1 MATLGRKQLG
11 QKETSAPESA
21 RSPRLASRGNVQTMN
36 VVQELRGLLDRRPI
50 QMLVLA
56 GLMTAVAA
64 RALYLKFCVLDL
76 DIWWHLKT
84 GDWIVEHHAVPHTG
98 ILSRTAAARPWV
110 AYSWG
115 YEVLLSRAYRWFGL
129 VGIGAYGVLLTLAVA
144 YSIFWMAR
152 RLSGRFWWSCGLATV
167 TCSAFLFNLMPRPV
181 FFSMTLF
188 TLTLTLI
195 LEANRGGRVHLL
207 YWLPPLFVLWANL
220 HIQFLYGLF
229 LVGLLFGVNLLQF
242 VAGRL
247 GIAPKSV
254 LPPTLPTA
262 TLGTI
267 FACCVIAS
275 CIGPYSYHL
284 YGVIAEYS
292 KAQVPYVMIRELQ
305 AINFRAYSHY
315 VQLLLTGAGFFALG
329 WQKKIDPFKLAL
341 LIVASVVAFR
351 TMRDSWFI
359 CITAAACIADF
370 PAPEIKW
377 CKGESWLE
385 KFALA
390 AFVALALVLVAH
402 DADFNQ
408 RGLDRAIS
416 SMYPVKALNY
426 LRQHPAPGPLYNT
439 LDWGGFLTWYMP
451 DYPVAIDGRNDLYGD
466 DLDRLFFDTE
476 DGRESYATDPYLSEA
491 GVVLLQKSQPLAGL
505 LMSDPRFSLV
515 YQDQLAAL
523 FVKR

>member
-1 MATLGRKQLG
+1 M
-11 QKETSAPESA
+11 SA
-21 RSPRLASRGNVQTMN
+21 RE
-36 VVQELRGLLDRRPI
+36 ELSGLFDRRPF
-50 QMLVLA
+50 QLLVLA
-56 GLMTAVAA
+56 GLLTAVAA

-76 DIWWHLKT
+76 DIWWHLKV

-115 YEVLLSRAYRWFGL
+115 YEVLLSFAYRWFGL
-129 VGIGAYGVLLTLAVA
+129 AGIGVYGILLTLAVA

-152 RLSGRFWWSCGLATV
+152 RLSGRFWWSCAIAV
-167 TCSAFLFNLMPRPV
+167 FTCSAFLYNLMPRPV

-188 TLTLTLI
+188 TITLTLL
-195 LEANRGGRVHLL
+195 LEANRSGRVQLL
-207 YWLPPLFVLWANL
+207 YWLPPLFLLWANL

-242 VAGRL
+242 VAARL
-247 GIAPKSV
+247 GITAESV
-254 LPPTLPTA
+254 LPATLPTA
-262 TLGTI
+262 TLGAI
-267 FACCVIAS
+267 FAVCFVAT

-284 YGVIAEYS
+284 YVVMVEYS
-292 KAQVPYVMIRELQ
+292 KAQVPYMMIRELQ
-305 AINFRAYSHY
+305 AINFRAGSHY

-329 WQKKIDPFKLAL
+329 WRKKIDPFKLLL
-341 LIVASVVAFR
+341 LIVASVVSYR

-359 CITAAACIADF
+359 CISAAACIADF
-370 PAPEIKW
+370 RVPEAKW
-377 CKGESWLE
+377 RGGESWME
-385 KFALA
+385 KFGLA
-390 AFVALALVLVAH
+390 AFVGVALLLVAR

-408 RGLDRAIS
+408 RGFDRAIS

-426 LRQHPAPGPLYNT
+426 LRQHPAPGPLYNS

-451 DYPVAIDGRNDLYGD
+451 NYPVAIDGRNDLYGD
-466 DLDRLFFDTE
+466 DLDLLFFNTE
-476 DGRESYATDPYLSEA
+476 RGGESYASDPYLSEA

-505 LMSDPRFSLV
+505 LMSDPRFDLV

>member
-1 MATLGRKQLG
+1 MSAT
-11 QKETSAPESA
+11 
-21 RSPRLASRGNVQTMN
+21 
-36 VVQELRGLLDRRPI
+36 QELRELLHRRPL
-50 QMLVLA
+50 QLLVLA
-56 GLMTAVAA
+56 GLLTAVAA

-76 DIWWHLKT
+76 DIWWHLKV

-98 ILSRTAAARPWV
+98 ILSRVAANRPWV

-129 VGIGAYGVLLTLAVA
+129 AGIGIYGVLLTLAVA
-144 YSIFWMAR
+144 YSIYWMAL
-152 RLSGRFWWSCGLATV
+152 RLSGRFWWACALATI
-167 TCSAFLFNLMPRPV
+167 TCSAFLYKLMPRPV
-181 FFSMTLF
+181 FFSIALF
-188 TLTLTLI
+188 AVTLTLI
-195 LEANRGGRVHLL
+195 LEANRSGRVQLL

-242 VAGRL
+242 VARRL
-247 GIAPKSV
+247 GITPVSV

-262 TLGTI
+262 TLGAV
-267 FACCVIAS
+267 FASCFVAS

-284 YGVIAEYS
+284 YVVIVEYS
-292 KAQVPYVMIRELQ
+292 KAKVPYMMIRELQ

-329 WQKKIDPFKLAL
+329 WQKKIDPFKLTL
-341 LIVASVVAFR
+341 LIVASVVSFR

-359 CITAAACIADF
+359 CISAAACIADF
-370 PAPEIKW
+370 PAPETVW
-377 CKGESWLE
+377 RRTESWLE
-385 KFALA
+385 KSGVA
-390 AFVALALVLVAH
+390 AFVAVALVLVAR

-466 DLDRLFFDTE
+466 DLDQLFFDTE
-476 DGRESYATDPYLSEA
+476 NGAESYATDPYLNEA
-491 GVVLLQKSQPLAGL
+491 GVVLLEKNRPLAGL

-515 YQDQLAAL
+515 YQDQLAAV

>member
-1 MATLGRKQLG
+1 MSVA
-11 QKETSAPESA
+11 
-21 RSPRLASRGNVQTMN
+21 
-36 VVQELRGLLDRRPI
+36 QELRGLLQRRPL
-50 QMLVLA
+50 QLLVLA
-56 GLMTAVAA
+56 GLLTAVAA
-64 RALYLKFCVLDL
+64 RALFLKFCVLDL
-76 DIWWHLKT
+76 DIWWHLKV
-84 GDWIVEHHAVPHTG
+84 GDWIVEHHGVPNTG
-98 ILSRTAAARPWV
+98 ILSRTAADRPWV

-129 VGIGAYGVLLTLAVA
+129 VGIGIYGILLTLAVA
-144 YSIFWMAR
+144 YSIYWMAL
-152 RLSGRFWWSCGLATV
+152 RLSGRFWWACALATI
-167 TCSAFLFNLMPRPV
+167 TCSAFLYNLMPRPV
-181 FFSMTLF
+181 FFSMALF
-188 TLTLTLI
+188 TVTLTLI
-195 LEANRGGRVHLL
+195 LEANRSGRVQSL
-207 YWLPPLFVLWANL
+207 YWLPPLFFLWANL

-229 LVGLLFGVNLLQF
+229 LVGLLLGVNLLQRL
-242 VAGRL
+242 ADRL
-247 GIAPKSV
+247 GITPGFV
-254 LPPTLPTA
+254 LSPTLPIA
-262 TLGTI
+262 AVGSI
-267 FACCVIAS
+267 FAACVLAS

-284 YGVIAEYS
+284 YAVIAEYS

-329 WQKKIDPFKLAL
+329 WQKKTDPFKLAL

-359 CITAAACIADF
+359 CISAAACIADF
-370 PAPEIKW
+370 PVPQIAWRRTET
-377 CKGESWLE
+377 WLE
-385 KFALA
+385 KSGVAV
-390 AFVALALVLVAH
+390 FVAVALLLVAR

-466 DLDRLFFDTE
+466 ELDRLFFDTE
-476 DGRESYATDPYLSEA
+476 NGRESYAIDPYLNEA
-491 GVVLLQKSQPLAGL
+491 GVVLLQKSEPLAGL
-505 LMSDPRFSLV
+505 LMSDPRFNLV
-515 YQDQLAAL
+515 YQDQLAAV

>member
-1 MATLGRKQLG
+1 M
-11 QKETSAPESA
+11 SA
-21 RSPRLASRGNVQTMN
+21 RE
-36 VVQELRGLLDRRPI
+36 ELSGLFDRRPF
-50 QMLVLA
+50 QLLVLA
-56 GLMTAVAA
+56 GLLTAVAA

-76 DIWWHLKT
+76 DIWWHLKV

-115 YEVLLSRAYRWFGL
+115 YEVLLSFAYRWFGL
-129 VGIGAYGVLLTLAVA
+129 AGIGVYGILLTLAVA

-152 RLSGRFWWSCGLATV
+152 RLSGRFWWSCAIAV
-167 TCSAFLFNLMPRPV
+167 FTCSAFLYNLMPRPV

-188 TLTLTLI
+188 TITLTLL
-195 LEANRGGRVHLL
+195 LEANRSGRVQLL
-207 YWLPPLFVLWANL
+207 YWLPPLFLLWANL

-242 VAGRL
+242 VAARL
-247 GIAPKSV
+247 GITAESV
-254 LPPTLPTA
+254 LPATLPMA
-262 TLGTI
+262 TLGAI
-267 FACCVIAS
+267 FAACFVAT

-284 YGVIAEYS
+284 YVVMVEYS
-292 KAQVPYVMIRELQ
+292 KAQVPYMMIRELQ
-305 AINFRAYSHY
+305 AINFRAGSHY

-329 WQKKIDPFKLAL
+329 WRKKIDPFKLLL
-341 LIVASVVAFR
+341 LIVASVVSYR

-359 CITAAACIADF
+359 CISAAACIADF
-370 PAPEIKW
+370 PVPEAEW
-377 CKGESWLE
+377 RGGESWME
-385 KFALA
+385 KFGLA
-390 AFVALALVLVAH
+390 AFVGVALLLVAR

-408 RGLDRAIS
+408 RGFDRAIS

-426 LRQHPAPGPLYNT
+426 LRQHPAPGPLYNS

-451 DYPVAIDGRNDLYGD
+451 NYPVAIDGRNDLYGD
-466 DLDRLFFDTE
+466 DLDLLFFNTE
-476 DGRESYATDPYLSEA
+476 RGGESFASDPYLNEA

-505 LMSDPRFSLV
+505 LMSDPRFDLV